1 MSPETERS
9 PAPRRPAPL
18 QRRLLLFAAAVLAPL
33 IIGALTCGLVLQHAA
48 TRSQRLAEEMVSET
62 QVSVSLFQ
70 GLQAARIAGSGYMEE
85 GERDDLV
92 AFRAAARQVDRALV
106 KPVFDEAAERGRVR
120 RVDRQWQAAV
130 DQLEGTQ
137 TGVGSATR
145 RRSRSGGCVRGTCQR
160 SARQRRAARGRLG
173 E

>member
-33 IIGALTCGLVLQHAA
+33 VIGALTCGLVLQHAA

-62 QVSVSLFQ
+62 QVGVSLFQ

-92 AFRAAARQVDRALV
+92 AFRAAARQVNRALV
-106 KPVFDEAAERGRVR
+106 KPAFDETAERGLVR
-120 RVDRQWQAAV
+120 RVDREWQASV
-130 DQLEGTQ
+130 DQLEGTP
-137 TGVGSATR
+137 TGVGSASDDAADPEDVFETR
-145 RRSRSGGCVRGTCQR
+145 INEALVE
-160 SARQRRAARGRLG
+160 RRAARGRLG